1 MGSACYYC
9 KSDVRFDKRPRAA
22 VRGATLI
29 GFPDYRERAP
39 SKGMRE
45 FDAVHFWLKKHLQP
59 KARYLTTFNPLRVK
73 LHRVE
78 GYSFIT

>member
-9 KSDVRFDKRPRAA
+9 KSDVRFDKRARAV
-22 VRGATLI
+22 VRGATLV
-29 GFPDYRERAP
+29 GFPDLKEREP
-39 SKGMRE
+39 SKVMRE

-59 KARYLTTFNPLRVK
+59 KARYLIIFNPLRVK

-78 GYSFIT
+78 RYSFIT